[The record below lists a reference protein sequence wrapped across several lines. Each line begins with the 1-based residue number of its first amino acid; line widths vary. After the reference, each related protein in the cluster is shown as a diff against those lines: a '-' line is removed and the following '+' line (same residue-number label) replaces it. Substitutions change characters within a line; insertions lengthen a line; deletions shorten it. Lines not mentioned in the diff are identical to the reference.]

1 LEVKVD
7 NIRGTYI
14 VINSSLVKIT
24 DFEYTLSKKNVY
36 EVIRVIDGVPLFLE
50 EHLERMNQSIGI
62 LKMNF
67 TKSKEE
73 ISNLIHLL
81 AKKNRIKDGNL
92 KILINDGPTLMFY
105 LYFIPHFYPDKA
117 SYIKGIKT
125 RTMKIERKNP
135 NAKVIDPKYKS
146 AVSDFIEEN
155 NIYEALLLNSD
166 DEITEGSKSN
176 VFFVIGHSLY
186 TPPLKDVL
194 GGVTRKR
201 IIDIAKELDMN
212 VSEETL
218 HLKDLSEIEA
228 AFISGTSPKILPIA
242 SIDSLKLKSSEN
254 PMVKKLI
261 SAYDLK
267 IKSYIEKNK

>member
-1 LEVKVD
+1 MD

-14 VINSSLVKIT
+14 VINSSLVKIS

-36 EVIRVIDGVPLFLE
+36 EVIRIIDGVPLFLE
-50 EHLERMNQSIGI
+50 EHLDRLKQSIEI

-67 TKSKEE
+67 TKSQEE

-81 AKKNRIKDGNL
+81 AKKNSIKDGNL
-92 KILINDGPTLMFY
+92 KILINDGPTLMCY
-105 LYFIPHFYPDKA
+105 LYFIPHFYPEKA

-125 RTMKIERKNP
+125 STIKIERKNP

-146 AVSDFIEEN
+146 IVTDFIEEN

-176 VFFVIGHSLY
+176 IFFVMDNSLY

-194 GGVTRKR
+194 GGVTRRR
-201 IIDIAKELDMN
+201 ILDIAREIGMK
-212 VSEETL
+212 VSEEPI

-228 AFISGTSPKILPIA
+228 AFISGTSPKILPIS
-242 SIDSLKLKSSEN
+242 SIDSLKLKSSEH
-254 PMVKKLI
+254 PMVIRLI
-261 SAYDLK
+261 DAYNQK
-267 IKSYIEKNK
+267 IKTYIDKNK